1 MKWSAFK
8 KNFAA
13 ICRLQWKYNKSLAVY
28 FVLLEITGKLKLYAG
43 IYCAGAVLDAVTYR
57 SEGSFQRILLMVALI
72 VGSELLNEGLQ
83 CYSNFRRTLT
93 QYDADESLRIERLR
107 KISRIK
113 MDYFETNALYRSNA
127 NISQFNAGK
136 IHFFFI
142 SCIMLLSGIVS
153 IVIAAAA
160 LVSISP
166 WIGLLFFL
174 TYVPVCLWETKKG
187 VSTITFAESRI
198 NMETKLNSLFAFIAG
213 RTTIQELK
221 LFQSFD
227 RLIQQRKKLFGKM
240 QDESVRFN
248 L

>member
-127 NISQFNAGK
+127 NISQSNAGK
-136 IHFFFI
+136 IHFF
-142 SCIMLLSGIVS
+142 S
-153 IVIAAAA
+153 
-160 LVSISP
+160 
-166 WIGLLFFL
+166 
-174 TYVPVCLWETKKG
+174 
-187 VSTITFAESRI
+187 
-198 NMETKLNSLFAFIAG
+198 
-213 RTTIQELK
+213 
-221 LFQSFD
+221 
-227 RLIQQRKKLFGKM
+227 
-240 QDESVRFN
+240 
-248 L
+248 

>member
-174 TYVPVCLWETKKG
+174 TYVPVCLW
-187 VSTITFAESRI
+187 R
-198 NMETKLNSLFAFIAG
+198 
-213 RTTIQELK
+213 
-221 LFQSFD
+221 
-227 RLIQQRKKLFGKM
+227 RKKVF
-240 QDESVRFN
+240 QR
-248 L
+248 